1 MEPLTTRRAMAPREQ
16 WRAPAR
22 PDENWES
29 KVTAMLGSH
38 IGHEA
43 AIVAE
48 YRRFAEEAK
57 DPAIRYL
64 INLVAEDEDRHH
76 HLFTE
81 LVAAVVAAADSRSAT
96 SPLPALG
103 SEPEPQELRDETRR
117 FLAAEEDDA
126 RQLRA
131 LRRALRDVSDTTIW
145 PLLIELVELDTQKHR
160 RILRFIDRHCRE
172 VGS

>member
-16 WRAPAR
+16 WRTPAR

-29 KVTAMLGSH
+29 TVTAMLGSH

-43 AIVAE
+43 DIVAE

-76 HLFTE
+76 HLFTD
-81 LVAAVVAAADSRSAT
+81 LVAAVVAAADSREAT
-96 SPLPALG
+96 SPLPSLG
-103 SEPEPQELRDETRR
+103 SEPEPRQLREENRR

-160 RILRFIDRHCRE
+160 RILQFIDRHCRE

>member
-1 MEPLTTRRAMAPREQ
+1 MEPLTTRRTIAPWEPERGP
-16 WRAPAR
+16 APHG
-22 PDENWES
+22 DSWETT
-29 KVTAMLGSH
+29 VTNMLGSH
-38 IGHEA
+38 IGREA
-43 AIVAE
+43 GIVDE
-48 YRRFAEEAK
+48 YRRLAEEAK

-64 INLVAEDEDRHH
+64 VNLIADDEDRHH

-81 LVAAVVAAADSRSAT
+81 LVAAVVAAANRGSAS
-96 SPLPALG
+96 SPLPELG
-103 SEPEPQELRDETRR
+103 WGPEPEGLREQTRR
-117 FLAAEEDDA
+117 FLLAEEDDA

-160 RILRFIDRHCRE
+160 RILKFIEHHCRE